1 MTAQSSPGSR
11 IAGQALVAREGGRF
25 DLEQVLTAPFG
36 PSTIAIRTTCSGVSI
51 GTEFAVLSGKL
62 DWGDFPLVTGYMGV
76 GRVTDVGADVTGFDV
91 GDRVYYR
98 RNAELLLEQS
108 GQPLN
113 CAAGVHASV
122 AVLDPTG
129 DHGADIVPDG
139 VPDDLASMFVVPAV
153 GLKGTDMAGV
163 HVGAS
168 VVVLGVGMVGLAVV
182 AACAARGA
190 RVTAVDLRA
199 EPLEVARRLGAHT
212 VLDATQVDV
221 DAEVRRLTDGAGAD
235 FVFESTGHGSS
246 VDLGIRLCRQL
257 GCFVWQGNYGDGP
270 VSFEFLA
277 AHSRRLRMVFPCDD
291 GYRPFRRAVLD
302 SMAQGRLRWDETIT
316 DRLHASEAP
325 KFFERVLADGAGRTL
340 GATIRWSDEPA

>member
-1 MTAQSSPGSR
+1 MAAEPHGSR
-11 IAGQALVAREGGRF
+11 IAGQALVARAGGGF
-25 DLEQVLTAPFG
+25 DLEEVLTAPVG
-36 PSTIAIRTTCSGVSI
+36 PSTIGVRTTWSGISI

-62 DWGDFPLVTGYMGV
+62 DWGSFPLVTGYMGA
-76 GRVTDVGADVTGFDV
+76 GRVTAVGADVTGFTV

-98 RNAELLLEQS
+98 RNAGLLLKES
-108 GQPLN
+108 GQPLT

-122 AVLDPTG
+122 AVLDPGG
-129 DHGADIVPDG
+129 DHGAEIVPDG

-190 RVTAVDLRA
+190 QVTAIDVRP
-199 EPLEVARRLGAHT
+199 EPLDVARRLGAHT
-212 VLDATQVDV
+212 VLNADQVDV
-221 DAEVRRLTDGAGAD
+221 EAEVRRRTNGAGAD
-235 FVFESTGHGSS
+235 FVFESTGRGSS

-291 GYRPFRRAVLD
+291 GYRPFRRAVMTA
-302 SMAQGRLRWDETIT
+302 MAQGRLRWSETIT
-316 DRLHASEAP
+316 DRLDASEAP
-325 KFFERVLADGAGRTL
+325 KFFERVLAEGAGSTL
-340 GATIRWSDEPA
+340 GATVHWSGETA